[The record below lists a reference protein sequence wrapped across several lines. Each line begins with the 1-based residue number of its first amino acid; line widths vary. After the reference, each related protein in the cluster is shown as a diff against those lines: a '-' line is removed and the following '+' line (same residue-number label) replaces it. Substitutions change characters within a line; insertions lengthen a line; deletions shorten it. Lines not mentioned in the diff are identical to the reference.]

1 MLTFK
6 GTEILTK
13 ATASGSC
20 TILIVF
26 FKKNINE
33 DTEIFKRMFKHVLK
47 CFCTLHARRS
57 GADYDQVLLFVS
69 LA

>member
-6 GTEILTK
+6 GTEKSLQK
-13 ATASGSC
+13 LQVAVAA
-20 TILIVF
+20 LL
-26 FKKNINE
+26 KNINE